1 MLSIST
7 SSCEPPD
14 ATEAA
19 RRIWRESVDPRG
31 SPVERYLASRDLP
44 LPDELA
50 NDVLGYHGK
59 ATFTAWRNPDP
70 ETAEDALRAAEGAL
84 TNPFADAGVCR

>member
-1 MLSIST
+1 MRASN
-7 SSCEPPD
+7 

-31 SPVERYLASRDLP
+31 SPVERYLALRDLP

-50 NDVLGYHGK
+50 NDVLRYHG

-70 ETAEDALRAAEGAL
+70 ETAEDALRAAQGAL
-84 TNPFADAGVCR
+84 TNPCADAGVCR